1 VQKKKIFGIILSL
14 FVFCIVMIPLFVIAM
29 DAAEGEGTVQNRQG
43 STNTAM
49 AEGNLDST
57 EKSDVEGTGIVNES
71 SPNETEKVHKSEIV
85 DEIDEIDK
93 TDKTG
98 KTNETETVGEIGT
111 ADETKVVNESEKVV
125 ETSIEETEIANNRE
139 TVDEENSTETAD
151 ETETVNG
158 AEKIEERK
166 IVGAES
172 HRTPTAEEI
181 GFPTKDE
188 LEQSMQAGLMSVNTG
203 SNGYA
208 IVTNDFIEYAVNRSG
223 RFTIGTTGGDP
234 DNPKDNNKKMLYGH
248 QVSNSGG
255 TSYTTVRVDGIDYI
269 YTIDDYSR
277 NSVDEINNTHT
288 SAMTINGILQVTQ
301 ELSIVQN
308 STTQRP
314 DTVQIRYIV
323 KNMDTKSHSLG
334 LRIMLDTML
343 GNNDYAPFKIPGY
356 GDLTKQ
362 KEFAEDNIPQY
373 WQAFDSLAEPSV
385 IASGTLIKSIAEAP
399 SRVHFTN
406 WGIVRGTPW
415 GHVPDEEKDNR
426 DSAVCVIWDE
436 ETMEAG
442 ETKTFVTYYGLSSFE
457 TTQTEK
463 ILVSLSAPKAL
474 AADESEQFYEPDP
487 FRISLYVKNISGE
500 AITNA
505 KARIM
510 LPTELRLFGT
520 SDINEIPIEDLSSLA
535 EKQISWLLYADAQV
549 ESTEVT
555 LKIVVTA
562 DDLEDIII
570 SHKLY
575 LPRLINGVASYS
587 VKMGNQFEQTV
598 YPDRTVTPPRIK
610 NVHIESIT
618 SGKYRLSLEENDYSV
633 SSKAYPFFCWEA
645 LEGSFELVDE
655 SFQTVIYNV
664 PTGTQGR
671 RLLLKAHLGDGLG
684 HAVEYKFWVDGIN

>member
-1 VQKKKIFGIILSL
+1 MQKKKTFGIILSL
-14 FVFCIVMIPLFVIAM
+14 LVFCIVMIPLFVIAM
-29 DAAEGEGTVQNRQG
+29 DIAEGEGTVQNKQG
-43 STNTAM
+43 STNAAM
-49 AEGNLDST
+49 TEGIIDST
-57 EKSDVEGTGIVNES
+57 EEGDVEGTGIVNEL
-71 SPNETEKVHKSEIV
+71 SPNETERVNKSEVV
-85 DEIDEIDK
+85 DETDE
-93 TDKTG
+93 TDKT
-98 KTNETETVGEIGT
+98 KIVEEIGT
-111 ADETKVVNESEKVV
+111 ADETKVVNEAEKAV
-125 ETSIEETEIANNRE
+125 ETSIEETEIANDRE
-139 TVDEENSTETAD
+139 TVDEENNTEMAD
-151 ETETVNG
+151 EPEPADEPVSVNE
-158 AEKIEERK
+158 AEKIGERK
-166 IVGAES
+166 IVGVES

-203 SNGYA
+203 NNGYA
-208 IVTNDFIEYAVNRSG
+208 LVTNNFIEYAVNRSG

-248 QVSNSGG
+248 PVSSGGG
-255 TSYTTVRVDGIDYI
+255 TSYTTVRVDGTDYI

-288 SAMTINGILQVTQ
+288 SVMTINEILQVTQ
-301 ELSIVQN
+301 ELAIVQN

-373 WQAFDSLAEPSV
+373 WQAFDSLTEPSV
-385 IASGTLIKSIAEAP
+385 IASGTLIKSITGAP

-406 WGIVRGTPW
+406 WPIVSRVPW
-415 GHVPDEEKDNR
+415 GHVPDEEEDNR

-463 ILVSLSAPKAL
+463 MLVSLSAPKAL

-487 FRISLYVKNISGE
+487 FRISLYLKNISEE
-500 AITNA
+500 AIVNA

-510 LPTELRLFGT
+510 LPAELRLFGT
-520 SDINEIPIEDLSSLA
+520 SDTNEICIEDLSSFM

-549 ESTEVT
+549 ENTEVT

-562 DDLEDIII
+562 DNLEDIVMT
-570 SHKLY
+570 HKLA
-575 LPRLINGVASYS
+575 LPRLINGVVSYS

-598 YPDRTVTPPRIK
+598 YPDRTVTPPRIN
-610 NVHIESIT
+610 NVHIENIAP
-618 SGKYRLSLEENDYSV
+618 GKYRLSLKEDDYSV

-664 PTGTQGR
+664 PTDTQGR